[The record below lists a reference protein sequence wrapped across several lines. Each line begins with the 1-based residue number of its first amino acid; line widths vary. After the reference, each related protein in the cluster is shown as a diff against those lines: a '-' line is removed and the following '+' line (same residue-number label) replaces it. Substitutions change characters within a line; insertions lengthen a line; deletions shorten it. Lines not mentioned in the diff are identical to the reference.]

1 MGILKRTFKRRD
13 NTDLFT
19 VGNDSLNGGR
29 IMMQVRERKL
39 CSHKNLTTNIYSNL
53 VHNNPKLEATL
64 ISFDEWMVKQIWL
77 HSHLGLLL
85 SKKGTDY

>member
-1 MGILKRTFKRRD
+1 MEILKRTFKRRD

-19 VGNDSLNGGR
+19 ASNDSLSGGR

-53 VHNNPKLEATL
+53 IHNNPKLEATL
-64 ISFDEWMVKQIWL
+64 MPFDE
-77 HSHLGLLL
+77 
-85 SKKGTDY
+85 